1 MNLAVDNPFWEKWM
15 DVNCWC
21 FRAFV
26 MWGTCLSNLGM
37 FYLTWYHSRMSFLV
51 CPMLDHSEGN
61 NAVWFGII
69 CHSLFN
75 LYGNLALFPFICG
88 LTGFIG
94 WMRSNQS
101 ALRKCAYLFQTSLW
115 FFAHYEV
122 PHTYIIHRR
131 PFVLWDSYLFTRKC
145 FWVLM
150 GKVQCMTFLW
160 HLLTFTRN
168 LAFAVMLCFLRMK
181 PCFYL

>member
-1 MNLAVDNPFWEKWM
+1 MLVFSCFCHVRDMLEQSRYVLPNVISLS
-15 DVNCWC
+15 DVLSCLPYVGS
-21 FRAFV
+21 FRGKDKLF
-26 MWGTCLSNLGM
+26 TD
-37 FYLTWYHSRMSFLV
+37 SF
-51 CPMLDHSEGN
+51 SN